1 GSHLAQAARAGA
13 RDSCSAPAHP
23 GARGH
28 SGGRQP
34 GAGGSAAA
42 CPRRGGAPSLRPR
55 ACPHAG
61 PPPGPVLRGRLP
73 PGAGRG
79 GLGQDV
85 PRGCD
90 YGERQGLPPRRVE
103 VRAGRPV
110 PVADAGCHLPGRD
123 RCAGRARGSAGGRC
137 SPGGGALA
145 SRRTWLM
152 YSHGSCMS
160 ILICGGYA
168 YLFLDLLG
176 YAADPPDR
184 PPFAAMTLVCQVP
197 TLFLGF
203 LWVFSCFGPVDASR
217 RDALARAKSLE
228 RIPVS
233 LSQIETFAFCPD
245 SSGSFESTCI
255 ICMDDFAEGCDI
267 GRLPCSHFFHDG
279 CIREWLGSKDSCP
292 MRCSANRGAS
302 AFGRSMYP

>member
-1 GSHLAQAARAGA
+1 LAQAIWPRLPEQAHETAVRPQPTLGPAAIRAEGSPEQAGRRQRVRVEGA
-13 RDSCSAPAHP
+13 RPAC
-23 GARGH
+23 ARGRALMP
-28 SGGRQP
+28 GLLQVLFFEVVFRQ
-34 GAGGSAAA
+34 A
-42 CPRRGGAPSLRPR
+42 L
-55 ACPHAG
+55 
-61 PPPGPVLRGRLP
+61 
-73 PGAGRG
+73 
-79 GLGQDV
+79 
-85 PRGCD
+85 
-90 YGERQGLPPRRVE
+90 VE
-103 VRAGRPV
+103 VVLAKMFLVVAIMASVKGFPPDEWKCALAVLCLSLTRAV
-110 PVADAGCHLPGRD
+110 IFLAGT
-123 RCAGRARGSAGGRC
+123 GRC